1 MLDRLQKLKEN
12 LQFYCK
18 QFEERNKQGLKDY
31 MGGEIYAEEYFGS
44 MDDAFEKG
52 QSFGMYFGQYDI
64 LDEINAIIEEGK

>member
-1 MLDRLQKLKEN
+1 
-12 LQFYCK
+12 
-18 QFEERNKQGLKDY
+18 